1 MKKLFMFIFCK
12 LLKKH
17 RYINEMCENLYAEQ
31 CIDIVTIKNIKSIVT
46 KEAFSSVEYR
56 METN

>member
-17 RYINEMCENLYAEQ
+17 RYINEMCESLYAEGWDKFYR
-31 CIDIVTIKNIKSIVT
+31 CKYCGKIKK
-46 KEAFSSVEYR
+46 
-56 METN
+56 